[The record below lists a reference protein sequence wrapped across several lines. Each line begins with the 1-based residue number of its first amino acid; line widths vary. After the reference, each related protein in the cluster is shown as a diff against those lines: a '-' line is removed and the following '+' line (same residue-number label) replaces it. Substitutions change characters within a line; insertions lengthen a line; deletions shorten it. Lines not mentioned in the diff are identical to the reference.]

1 MNSASSST
9 ETKKAR
15 FLPFF
20 GLTLKQNWT
29 SGFLIAI
36 IYFFTLVVPTMFTV
50 SNAVNH
56 YLPEERQTVLL
67 EQSQEL
73 MAGLRYF
80 TVPITAILAVVMTC
94 VMLRYLKDKV
104 AVDFYHSLPIGRR
117 RLYITRMLAGYLMIL
132 IPLILMLVVS
142 AVILAANGALNTQI
156 LFLMLK
162 LFIDSVLYSLVYYG
176 LGAVVGMIS
185 GVTGVHL
192 VLTGVAVFLIP
203 AIYFL
208 VISFIDL
215 SSSNMWSGWYLSDQV
230 LSLLSPVFRFFI
242 IDETGVGYAA
252 ALLVSA
258 AVMLVGAYFIYKYR
272 KSERA
277 GEAIVFAPLRGV
289 IKYLVIAP
297 MTLGVGLL
305 FMLITSSRAWMV
317 FGFVCGAALSF
328 LLANTIIYRSAKA
341 MLRGLVGFIV
351 YSAAAALCIG
361 AVMINAF
368 GFLDSVPS
376 AGALSSVEMRI
387 DSATG
392 PFSYY
397 EPDNI
402 STILSIYDKLTD
414 EKQKGSD
421 TSYADTSYADNNY
434 ISVYFVFRP
443 KFGIPRAKSVTV
455 NGRYFIDDEIK
466 TITNSEEFR
475 QQYIGMLDTQI
486 SGWNMPLSGDDS
498 DKFATSDERNAMLNE
513 LSEALKLDYADVSYE
528 SFNGETTIGYARLYN
543 GYGVA
548 RYYSPTET
556 IYVPIY
562 PSMKNT
568 EAVLKKYGQ
577 IRKDFDEALEGYNSG
592 FTEVAV
598 VNTKTLETMT
608 FTDPDEIREILDSFS
623 TLATTE
629 HYYYTYL
636 SPFTSVSTDY
646 TVGCKGDSVEYEV
659 SRDPD
664 DTGFNYIILKDRV
677 PDVIKESFD
686 K

>member
-230 LSLLSPVFRFFI
+230 FSLLSPVFRFFI

-289 IKYLVIAP
+289 IKYLVILP
-297 MTLGVGLL
+297 ITLGVGLL

-317 FGFVCGAALSF
+317 FGFICGAALSF

-341 MLRGLVGFIV
+341 MLKGLVGFIV
-351 YSAAAALCIG
+351 YSAAAALCIV
-361 AVMINAF
+361 AIMLNAF
-368 GFLDSVPS
+368 GFLDAIPS
-376 AGALSSVEMRI
+376 ADALSSVDMCIE
-387 DSATG
+387 SSTG
-392 PFSYY
+392 LFRYSDP
-397 EPDNI
+397 ENI
-402 STILSIYDKLTD
+402 SAILSIYDKFAA
-414 EKQKGSD
+414 EKQNGSYTD
-421 TSYADTSYADNNY
+421 ANFDSPDNY
-434 ISVYFVFRP
+434 MTVEFVFHP
-443 KFGIPRAKSVTV
+443 KFGIPRAKSITV
-455 NGRYFIDDEIK
+455 CGRQLIDGELR
-466 TITNSEEFR
+466 TILDSEEFGE
-475 QQYIGMLDTQI
+475 QYVGMLDTQI
-486 SGWNMPLSGDDS
+486 SGFNLPLCPDD
-498 DKFATSDERNAMLNE
+498 DNKLNHDERISMMNE
-513 LSEALKLDYADVSYE
+513 LGEALKLDCADVSYDH
-528 SFNGETTIGYARLYN
+528 FNSETNLGSIRLYH
-543 GYGVA
+543 GIA
-548 RYYSPTET
+548 RYYSPLES
-556 IYVPIY
+556 IHIPVY

-568 EAVLKKYGQ
+568 EAVLKKYG
-577 IRKDFDEALEGYNSG
+577 IMNDSFEKMLAEYNSG
-592 FTEVAV
+592 FTEVSVLDTDTLDV
-598 VNTKTLETMT
+598 VS
-608 FTDPDEIREILDSFS
+608 FTDPDDIKQILYSFS

-629 HYYYTYL
+629 YYYYTNQ
-636 SPFTSVSTDY
+636 SPLAVVSHSY
-646 TVGCKGDSVEYEV
+646 TVSCRGSSVEQEV
-659 SRDPD
+659 TEDAVD
-664 DTGFNYIILKDRV
+664 KAFVYIILKDRI
-677 PDVIKESFD
+677 PDVIKNSFE

>member
-50 SNAVNH
+50 SNKSEWFQ
-56 YLPEERQTVLL
+56 PEERQKMLL
-67 EQSQEL
+67 VYSRDL
-73 MAGLRYF
+73 MVGLRYF
-80 TVPITAILAVVMTC
+80 IVPVTAILAVVMTC
-94 VMLRYLKDKV
+94 VMLRYLKKKV

-117 RLYITRMLAGYLMIL
+117 RLYLTRMLAGYLMVL
-132 IPLILMLVVS
+132 VPLILMTAVS
-142 AVILAANGALNTQI
+142 TAILAANGAMNQTV
-156 LFLMLK
+156 FDMVVK
-162 LFIDSVLYSLVYYG
+162 LFSDSVLYSLVYYG

-192 VLTGVAVFLIP
+192 VLTGVAVFLPP
-203 AIYFL
+203 AMYFL
-208 VISFIDL
+208 VVSFL
-215 SSSNMWSGWYLSDQV
+215 EVSSENMWSGWYLNDRT
-230 LSLLSPVFRFFI
+230 LSLLSPAIRFFI
-242 IDETGVGYAA
+242 ADRTGIGYAA
-252 ALLVSA
+252 ALLAAA
-258 AVMLVGAYFIYKYR
+258 AVLIVGAYFIYKYR

-277 GEAIVFAPLRGV
+277 GESIVFAPLRGV

-376 AGALSSVEMRI
+376 TGALSSVEMCI

-392 PFSYY
+392 LFSYY

-402 STILSIYDKLTD
+402 SAILSIYDKFINAEQNDGT
-414 EKQKGSD
+414 
-421 TSYADTSYADNNY
+421 NNY
-434 ISVYFVFRP
+434 ISVKFVFRP

-455 NGRYFIDDEIK
+455 DGRYLIDDEIK
-466 TITNSEEFR
+466 TITDSEEFR
-475 QQYIGMLDTQI
+475 RQYVGMLDTQI
-486 SGWNMPLSGDDS
+486 SRWNIPLCGDDAG
-498 DKFATSDERNAMLNE
+498 KLNVDERKAMLVE
-513 LSEALKLDYADVSYE
+513 ISEALKLDYADVSYE
-528 SFNGETTIGYARLYN
+528 SFNSETAIGNVSLYS

-548 RYYSPTET
+548 RYYSPTEI

-577 IRKDFDEALEGYNSG
+577 IRNDFDKALEGYNSG

-629 HYYYTYL
+629 YYYYTYL

-677 PDVIKESFD
+677 PDVVKESFD

>member
-230 LSLLSPVFRFFI
+230 FSLLSPVFRFFI

-289 IKYLVIAP
+289 IKYLVILP
-297 MTLGVGLL
+297 ITLGVGLL

-317 FGFVCGAALSF
+317 FGFICGAALSF

-341 MLRGLVGFIV
+341 MLKGLVGFIV
-351 YSAAAALCIG
+351 YSAAAALCIV
-361 AVMINAF
+361 AIMLNAF
-368 GFLDSVPS
+368 GFLDAIPS
-376 AGALSSVEMRI
+376 ADALSSVDMCIE
-387 DSATG
+387 SSTG
-392 PFSYY
+392 LFRYSDP
-397 EPDNI
+397 ENI
-402 STILSIYDKLTD
+402 SAILSIYDKFAA
-414 EKQKGSD
+414 EKQNGSYTD
-421 TSYADTSYADNNY
+421 ANFDSPDNY
-434 ISVYFVFRP
+434 MTVEFVFHP
-443 KFGIPRAKSVTV
+443 KFGIPRAKSITV
-455 NGRYFIDDEIK
+455 CGRQFIDGELR
-466 TITNSEEFR
+466 TILDSEEFGE
-475 QQYIGMLDTQI
+475 QYVGMLDTQV
-486 SGWNMPLSGDDS
+486 SGFNLPLCPDD
-498 DKFATSDERNAMLNE
+498 DNKLNHDERISMMNE
-513 LSEALKLDYADVSYE
+513 LGEALKLDCADVSYDR
-528 SFNGETTIGYARLYN
+528 FNSETNLGSIRLYH
-543 GYGVA
+543 GIA
-548 RYYSPTET
+548 RYYSPLES
-556 IYVPIY
+556 IHIPVY

-568 EAVLKKYGQ
+568 EAVLKKYG
-577 IRKDFDEALEGYNSG
+577 IINDSFEKMLAEYNSG
-592 FTEVAV
+592 FTEVSVLDTDTLDV
-598 VNTKTLETMT
+598 VS
-608 FTDPDEIREILDSFS
+608 FTDPDDIKQILYSFS

-629 HYYYTYL
+629 YYYYTNQ
-636 SPFTSVSTDY
+636 SPLAVVSHSY
-646 TVGCKGDSVEYEV
+646 TVSCRGSSVEQEV
-659 SRDPD
+659 TEDAVD
-664 DTGFNYIILKDRV
+664 KAFVYIILKDRI
-677 PDVIKESFD
+677 PDVIKNSFE

>member
-50 SNAVNH
+50 SNKSEWFQ
-56 YLPEERQTVLL
+56 PEERQKMLL
-67 EQSQEL
+67 VYSRDL
-73 MAGLRYF
+73 MVGLRYF
-80 TVPITAILAVVMTC
+80 IVPITAILAVVMTC
-94 VMLRYLKDKV
+94 VMLRYLKKKV

-117 RLYITRMLAGYLMIL
+117 RLYITRMLAGYLMVL
-132 IPLILMLVVS
+132 VPLILMTAVS
-142 AVILAANGALNTQI
+142 TAVLAANSAMNRTI
-156 LFLMLK
+156 FVAIIK
-162 LFIDSVLYSLVYYG
+162 LFTDSVLYSLVYYG
-176 LGAVVGMIS
+176 LGAVVGMVS

-192 VLTGVAVFLIP
+192 VLTGVAVFLPP

-208 VISFIDL
+208 VISFLEI
-215 SSSNMWSGWYLSDQV
+215 SSQNMWSGWYLSERT
-230 LSLLSPVFRFFI
+230 LSLLSPALRFFI
-242 IDETGVGYAA
+242 ADNTDMGYAI
-252 ALLVSA
+252 ALIVAA
-258 AVMLVGAYFIYKYR
+258 AVLLVGAYFIYKYR

-277 GEAIVFAPLRGV
+277 GESIVFAPLRGV

-376 AGALSSVEMRI
+376 AGALSSVEMCI
-387 DSATG
+387 ESGTG
-392 PFSYY
+392 LFRYY
-397 EPDNI
+397 EPENV
-402 STILSIYDKLTD
+402 SAVLSIDDKLTD
-414 EKQKGSD
+414 ESQKGSD
-421 TSYADTSYADNNY
+421 SDTSYADNNY
-434 ISVYFVFRP
+434 ISVYFVFHP
-443 KFGIPRAKSVTV
+443 KFGVPRAKSVTV
-455 NGRYFIDDEIK
+455 NGRYLIDGEIK
-466 TITNSEEFR
+466 TITDSEEFR
-475 QQYIGMLDTQI
+475 QQYVGMLDTRI
-486 SGWNMPLSGDDS
+486 SGWNMPLSGDDFN
-498 DKFATSDERNAMLNE
+498 KFENNDERSAMMSE
-513 LSEALKLDYADVSYE
+513 LGEALKLDYADVSYE
-528 SFNGETTIGYARLYN
+528 SFNSETTIGNARLYS

-548 RYYSPTET
+548 RYYSPTESVY
-556 IYVPIY
+556 IPIY

-577 IRKDFDEALEGYNSG
+577 IRKNFDEALEDYNSG

-598 VNTKTLETMT
+598 VSVKTLETIT
-608 FTDPDEIREILDSFS
+608 FTDPDEIREILGSFS

-629 HYYYTYL
+629 YYYYTYL

-677 PDVIKESFD
+677 PDIIKESFD